1 MEGLYDKLEQWAK
14 THPLLCM
21 FLSNGYD
28 DPYGNIEHV
37 LAAGGANRCELRD
50 ADGASWLHFRE
61 FLDDNRTQFLPLLFS
76 YDLKNTFEAL
86 QTRHADPIG
95 FPLAGSFVPEQLDVK
110 LRTENMHSSVLP
122 RPTTWDTGIPENLEL
137 IADTSREAYREQ
149 FEKIR
154 FHLLHGD
161 IYETNYCIRFHAQA
175 PDLNP
180 IALFH
185 KLNSEAPSPFAALV
199 KWDDSWL
206 ICGSPERYMC
216 RKGNRLISQ
225 PIKGTARRIGN
236 PEIDAQTLKR
246 LASDPKERA
255 ENVMITDLVRNDLSE
270 FALPGSVNVS
280 ELCGIYPYNR
290 VFQMI
295 STVEAQLEEG
305 TTLCDILE
313 RAFPMGSMTGV
324 PKIRAMELADQIETF
339 ARGLYSGSVGYQ
351 MQPDTFDLNV
361 VIRSF
366 VWNARNGLLS
376 YSTGG
381 AITIRS
387 NADQEY
393 DECLLKAE
401 SLRNSLRSN
410 S

>member
-1 MEGLYDKLEQWAK
+1 
-14 THPLLCM
+14 
-21 FLSNGYD
+21 
-28 DPYGNIEHV
+28 
-37 LAAGGANRCELRD
+37 
-50 ADGASWLHFRE
+50 
-61 FLDDNRTQFLPLLFS
+61 
-76 YDLKNTFEAL
+76 
-86 QTRHADPIG
+86 
-95 FPLAGSFVPEQLDVK
+95 
-110 LRTENMHSSVLP
+110 
-122 RPTTWDTGIPENLEL
+122 
-137 IADTSREAYREQ
+137 
-149 FEKIR
+149 
-154 FHLLHGD
+154 
-161 IYETNYCIRFHAQA
+161 
-175 PDLNP
+175 
-180 IALFH
+180 
-185 KLNSEAPSPFAALV
+185 
-199 KWDDSWL
+199 
-206 ICGSPERYMC
+206 MC